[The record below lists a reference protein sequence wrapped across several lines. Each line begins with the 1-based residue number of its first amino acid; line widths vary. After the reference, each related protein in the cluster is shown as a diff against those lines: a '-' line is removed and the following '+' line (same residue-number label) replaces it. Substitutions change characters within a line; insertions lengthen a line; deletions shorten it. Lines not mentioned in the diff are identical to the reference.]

1 MGLFGN
7 RKEEV
12 QVVSYEKD
20 GQTHA
25 DNIITES
32 LKTEH
37 LADTI
42 GDIYLIDFENVHDE
56 GLRGIE
62 TLSPKDKVVVFYGNL
77 NKMISLDTHLLVLQ
91 SKAKIENLQLGKS
104 AKNYLDFQLVT
115 YLGYLLGTGNYKAV
129 YIVSKDSGFDS
140 VVDFWNARNITIE
153 RRPAIVTPEKI
164 QPAAVD
170 SKKAVLSAANE
181 KEPAQKKTVTKQQ
194 NQNKSS
200 QKKNVEKK
208 STPENDVPEATRKKI
223 RAALQNQKL
232 AGSNYTSIY
241 RAFATAKNKNAY
253 DTSLRKALGQEK
265 GADVYA
271 ATKAIW
277 NEGHM

>member
-12 QVVSYEKD
+12 HVVSFEKD
-20 GQTHA
+20 EQQYA
-25 DNIITES
+25 DNVITES
-32 LKTEH
+32 LETEH
-37 LADTI
+37 STDTI
-42 GDIYLIDFENVHDE
+42 GDIYMIDFENVHDE
-56 GLRGIE
+56 GFCGIE
-62 TLSPKDKVVVFYGNL
+62 TLSPNDKVVVFYGNL
-77 NKMISLDTHLLVLQ
+77 NKMISLDAHLSVLQ
-91 SKAKIENLQLGKS
+91 SKAQIENLQLGKS

-115 YLGYLLGTGNYKAV
+115 YLGYLLGTGNYKTV
-129 YIVSKDSGFDS
+129 YIVSKDTGFDS

-153 RRPAIVTPEKI
+153 RRPAIIMPEKV
-164 QPAAVD
+164 QPTVVD
-170 SKKAVLSAANE
+170 SKEADLSVANE
-181 KEPAQKKTVTKQQ
+181 KKPEQKKVVAKQQ

-200 QKKNVEKK
+200 QKKAEKK
-208 STPENDVPEATRKKI
+208 STPEKDVPETTRKKI

-253 DTSLRKALGQEK
+253 DTSLRKALGQVK

>member
-20 GQTHA
+20 GQTHE

-32 LKTEH
+32 IKTEQSV
-37 LADTI
+37 DTI

-164 QPAAVD
+164 QPAAAD
-170 SKKAVLSAANE
+170 SKKPDLCAANE
-181 KEPAQKKTVTKQQ
+181 KKPAQKKAVTKQQ
-194 NQNKSS
+194 NQNKSA
-200 QKKNVEKK
+200 QKKVEKK

-223 RAALQNQKL
+223 RADLQNQKL